1 MKSILFWKLFVST
14 LDLNERLPLEVT
26 YMAGSRKD
34 RNIRVNTGK
43 RKTSPAPAPTSWS
56 RPAEGREKVQPTNKK
71 AEQKSSPRREN
82 NQRRNDRRGRNNQ
95 HRGRQNNRGQRQ
107 TPKSPLM
114 EENWARVIDHDQT
127 KNEIIAVSEGKL
139 LLCRLKPKPQTPPLL
154 TTARVYI
161 GTDEEQR
168 EHIDSVLGMTNL
180 GRVANHVKADL
191 PLVVQ
196 IFIEENEHHFIS
208 AFFNVAGNMSLKQH
222 AFELLSG
229 VGNKKAMQM
238 VEARGTSGFESLAAL
253 NEACN
258 IDAGEL
264 LAKRFLSEIEDRNIQ
279 PRLLDLLLP
288 VKA

>member
-1 MKSILFWKLFVST
+1 MT
-14 LDLNERLPLEVT
+14 G
-26 YMAGSRKD
+26 ARKD
-34 RNIRVNTGK
+34 RNIKIGAGK
-43 RKTSPAPAPTSWS
+43 KKSTSSPNSTSWS
-56 RPAEGREKVQPTNKK
+56 RPAEGRKDVAPATKAQPRQNP
-71 AEQKSSPRREN
+71 APRRDN
-82 NQRRNDRRGRNNQ
+82 NRRGNQ
-95 HRGRQNNRGQRQ
+95 TRQGNRSSRPQQ
-107 TPKSPLM
+107 KSPLM
-114 EENWARVIDHDQT
+114 EEEWARVIDHDQT
-127 KNEIIAVSEGKL
+127 RNEIIAVSEAKM
-139 LLCRLKPKPQTPPLL
+139 LLCRLKPKAGITPLL

-161 GTDEEQR
+161 GTDSQAR
-168 EHIDSVLGMTNL
+168 EHIDQVLGMTNL

-191 PLVVQ
+191 PLVIQ
-196 IFIEENEHHFIS
+196 IFIEENEQHFIK

-238 VEARGTSGFESLAAL
+238 VEARGSSGFESLSAL

-264 LAKRFLSEIEDRNIQ
+264 LAKRFLAELDDREMQ

>member
-1 MKSILFWKLFVST
+1 MT
-14 LDLNERLPLEVT
+14 G
-26 YMAGSRKD
+26 ARKD
-34 RNIRVNTGK
+34 RNIKVGAAK
-43 RKTSPAPAPTSWS
+43 KKSTSDSNSTSWS
-56 RPAEGREKVQPTNKK
+56 RPAEGRREVTPARKPQPRQN
-71 AEQKSSPRREN
+71 AAPRRDN
-82 NQRRNDRRGRNNQ
+82 NRRNDNNRRGNQ
-95 HRGRQNNRGQRQ
+95 NRQGNRSSRPQQ
-107 TPKSPLM
+107 KSPLM
-114 EENWARVIDHDQT
+114 EEDWARVIDHDQT
-127 KNEIIAVSEGKL
+127 RNEVIAVSESKM
-139 LLCRLKPKPQTPPLL
+139 LLCRLKPKAGIDPLL

-161 GTDEEQR
+161 GTDSNLR
-168 EHIDSVLGMTNL
+168 EHIDQVLGMTNI

-191 PLVVQ
+191 PLVIQ
-196 IFIEENEHHFIS
+196 IFIEENEKHFIA

-238 VEARGTSGFESLAAL
+238 VEARGSSGFESLSAL

-264 LAKRFLSEIEDRNIQ
+264 LAKRFLAELDDRNMQ

>member
-1 MKSILFWKLFVST
+1 MT
-14 LDLNERLPLEVT
+14 
-26 YMAGSRKD
+26 GGRKD
-34 RNIRVNTGK
+34 RNIKLGAGKKKPSPTTG
-43 RKTSPAPAPTSWS
+43 STSWS
-56 RPAEGREKVQPTNKK
+56 RPAEGRKEIVPAKPRQSRPQP
-71 AEQKSSPRREN
+71 QRDN
-82 NQRRNDRRGRNNQ
+82 NRRNDNRRGNQ
-95 HRGRQNNRGQRQ
+95 NRQAGRRGNRTSGPQA
-107 TPKSPLM
+107 KSPLM

-127 KNEIIAVSEGKL
+127 RNEIVAVTEGKM
-139 LLCRLKPKPQTPPLL
+139 LLCRLKPKPNITPLL

-161 GTDEEQR
+161 GTDENLR
-168 EHIDSVLGMTNL
+168 EHVDQVLGMTNI

-191 PLVVQ
+191 PLVIQ
-196 IFIEENEHHFIS
+196 IFIEENEQHFIS

-229 VGNKKAMQM
+229 VGNKKAIQM
-238 VEARGTSGFESLAAL
+238 VEARGSSGFESLEAL

-264 LAKRFLSEIEDRNIQ
+264 LAKRFLAELDDREMQ

>member
-1 MKSILFWKLFVST
+1 
-14 LDLNERLPLEVT
+14 
-26 YMAGSRKD
+26 
-34 RNIRVNTGK
+34 
-43 RKTSPAPAPTSWS
+43 
-56 RPAEGREKVQPTNKK
+56 
-71 AEQKSSPRREN
+71 
-82 NQRRNDRRGRNNQ
+82 
-95 HRGRQNNRGQRQ
+95 
-107 TPKSPLM
+107 M
-114 EENWARVIDHDQT
+114 EENWARVVDHDQT
-127 KNEIIAVSEGKL
+127 KNEVIAVSEGKL
-139 LLCRLKPKPQTPPLL
+139 LLCRLKPKPQVSPLL

-161 GTDEEQR
+161 GTDEKQR

-238 VEARGTSGFESLAAL
+238 VEARGSSGFESLAAL

>member
-1 MKSILFWKLFVST
+1 MT
-14 LDLNERLPLEVT
+14 G
-26 YMAGSRKD
+26 ARKD
-34 RNIRVNTGK
+34 RNIKIGAGK
-43 RKTSPAPAPTSWS
+43 KKSTSSPNSTSWS
-56 RPAEGREKVQPTNKK
+56 RPAEGRKEVAPAPKAQPRQNP
-71 AEQKSSPRREN
+71 APRRDN
-82 NQRRNDRRGRNNQ
+82 NRN
-95 HRGRQNNRGQRQ
+95 NNRGNNNSRGNQTRQ
-107 TPKSPLM
+107 GNRSSRPQQKSPLM
-114 EENWARVIDHDQT
+114 EEEWARVIDHDQT
-127 KNEIIAVSEGKL
+127 RNEIIAVSEAKM
-139 LLCRLKPKPQTPPLL
+139 LLCRLKPKAGITPLL

-161 GTDEEQR
+161 GTDSQAR
-168 EHIDSVLGMTNL
+168 EHIDQVLGMTNL

-191 PLVVQ
+191 PLVIQ
-196 IFIEENEHHFIS
+196 IFIEENEQHFIK

-238 VEARGTSGFESLAAL
+238 VEARGSSGFESLSAL

-264 LAKRFLSEIEDRNIQ
+264 LAKRFLAELDDREMQ

>member
-1 MKSILFWKLFVST
+1 MT
-14 LDLNERLPLEVT
+14 G
-26 YMAGSRKD
+26 ARKD
-34 RNIRVNTGK
+34 RNIKIGAGK
-43 RKTSPAPAPTSWS
+43 KKSTSSSNSTSWS
-56 RPAEGREKVQPTNKK
+56 RPAEGRRDVAPAPKAQPRQNP
-71 AEQKSSPRREN
+71 APRRDN
-82 NQRRNDRRGRNNQ
+82 
-95 HRGRQNNRGQRQ
+95 NNRGNNNRRGNQGRQ
-107 TPKSPLM
+107 GNRSSRPQQKSPLM
-114 EENWARVIDHDQT
+114 EEEWARVIDHDQT
-127 KNEIIAVSEGKL
+127 RNEIIAVSEAKM
-139 LLCRLKPKPQTPPLL
+139 LLCRLKPKAGITPLH

-161 GTDEEQR
+161 GTDSQAR
-168 EHIDSVLGMTNL
+168 EHIDQVLGMTNL

-191 PLVVQ
+191 PLVIQ
-196 IFIEENEHHFIS
+196 IFIEENEQHFIK

-238 VEARGTSGFESLAAL
+238 VEARGSSGFESLNAL

-264 LAKRFLSEIEDRNIQ
+264 LAKRFLAELDDREMQ